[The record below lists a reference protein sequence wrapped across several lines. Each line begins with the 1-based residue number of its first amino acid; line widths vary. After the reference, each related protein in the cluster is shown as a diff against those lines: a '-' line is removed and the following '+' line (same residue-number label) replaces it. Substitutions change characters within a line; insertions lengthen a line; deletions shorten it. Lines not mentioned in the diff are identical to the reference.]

1 MDRQNPPPSETTAR
15 QRRIAEVI
23 KARHEGIV
31 VLEDIHDPHN
41 AAAVWRSCDAF
52 GFGKVYLIFD
62 QEETFNPKK
71 IGKASSS
78 SANKWLDFE
87 IFHSTKEC
95 YEKLKKEGYAI
106 YVTVLDKESTNLQ
119 STNFKLQKT
128 ALVFG
133 NEHRGLSAAAIEGAN
148 EKIYVPM
155 KGLVQSLNLSVTA
168 GIVMWELTRQWLV
181 AKTVDGTGAMES

>member
-1 MDRQNPPPSETTAR
+1 M
-15 QRRIAEVI
+15 
-23 KARHEGIV
+23 
-31 VLEDIHDPHN
+31 LEDIHDPHN

-95 YEKLKKEGYAI
+95 YEKLKKEGYKI
-106 YVTVLDKESTNLQ
+106 YATVLDREAKELGVTSYE
-119 STNFKLQKT
+119 SKKV

-133 NEHRGLSAAAIEGAN
+133 NEHRGLSPEAIEGAD
-148 EKIYVPM
+148 EKIYIPM
-155 KGLVQSLNLSVTA
+155 KGMVQSLNLSVTA
-168 GIVMWELTRQWLV
+168 GIVMWEYS
-181 AKTVDGTGAMES
+181 KTICPTGIPFEKGGL